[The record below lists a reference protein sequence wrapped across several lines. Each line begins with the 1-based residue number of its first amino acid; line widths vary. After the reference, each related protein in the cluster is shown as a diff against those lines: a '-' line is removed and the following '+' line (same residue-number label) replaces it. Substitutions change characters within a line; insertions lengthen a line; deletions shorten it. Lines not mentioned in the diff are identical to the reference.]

1 MIEVSRILQ
10 LSYVNKFNLY
20 NGAAGKNILLRFN
33 VVEKSRGKI
42 SCSDGIFFSVWPDR
56 IHGDKNGEGKEFIK
70 HKYRYMMSILY
81 FFAFD
86 WYS

>member
-1 MIEVSRILQ
+1 MIEVCRILQ

-42 SCSDGIFFSVWPDR
+42 SCSDGIFFSV
-56 IHGDKNGEGKEFIK
+56 
-70 HKYRYMMSILY
+70 
-81 FFAFD
+81 
-86 WYS
+86 